1 MAKFELKLPKMG
13 ESVAEATITNWLK
26 QVGDKIEMD
35 EAVLEI
41 ATDKVDSEVPSEVA
55 GILVEQLFHKDDL
68 VQVGQT
74 IAIIETEVNVTA
86 EFKTVMPP
94 VTSDEVVAIEKSMD
108 AVKEF
113 VAAPVVAVAQNF
125 SPETS
130 GSDKFFSP
138 LVKNIA
144 KEEGISVA
152 ELEIISGTGSEGR
165 VTKNDI
171 LNYVANK
178 ANGLLTTI
186 ATPKTIEVTPLQT
199 NGFHKTEEVVE
210 VSKQAEIPVVS
221 NPQPTAHNPQTIS
234 KAIPVSVNGQDEII
248 EMDRMRK
255 LISGYMTASLQTSAH
270 VQSFIE
276 VDVTN
281 IWDWREKNKSIFE
294 KREGEKLTFTP
305 IFMEMVAKALKDFPM
320 MNIAVDGDYIIK
332 KKNINLGM
340 AAALPNGNLIVPV
353 IKNADQLNLI
363 GMAKAV
369 NDLGNRAKTGKLK
382 PDDTQGGTYTV
393 TNVGTFGSVFGTP
406 IINQPQVGILA
417 LGAIRKVP
425 AVIETPEGDFIGI
438 RKKMFLSHSYD
449 HRVVDGA
456 LGGSFVKRVAE
467 YMEAFDVNRAF

>member
-1 MAKFELKLPKMG
+1 MARFELKLPKMG

-26 QVGDKIEMD
+26 QVGDTIEVD
-35 EAVLEI
+35 DAVLEI
-41 ATDKVDSEVPSEVA
+41 ATDKVDSEVPSEVS
-55 GILVEQLFHKDDL
+55 GVLVEQLFGKDDL

-74 IAIIETEVNVTA
+74 IAIIETDSNVDSSTTAPEKVEV
-86 EFKTVMPP
+86 P
-94 VTSDEVVAIEKSMD
+94 EVVAQIEK
-108 AVKEF
+108 AVETIKESVSVPADF
-113 VAAPVVAVAQNF
+113 
-125 SPETS
+125 S
-130 GSDKFFSP
+130 GSEKFFSP

-144 KEEGISVA
+144 KQEGVSIAELEGISG
-152 ELEIISGTGSEGR
+152 SGKEGR
-165 VTKNDI
+165 VTKEDI
-171 LNYVANK
+171 LAYVAGRQK
-178 ANGLLTTI
+178 SPVANTF
-186 ATPKTIEVTPLQT
+186 APTPISNTST
-199 NGFHKTEEVVE
+199 
-210 VSKQAEIPVVS
+210 QAV
-221 NPQPTAHNPQTIS
+221 
-234 KAIPVSVNGQDEII
+234 PVSVNGEDEIV

-281 IWDWREKNKSIFE
+281 IVKWRDKVKNTFE

-305 IFMEMVAKALKDFPM
+305 IFMQAVAKALKDFPGL
-320 MNIAVDGDYIIK
+320 NISVEGDYIIK

-353 IKNADQLNLI
+353 IKNADQLNLV

-369 NDLGNRAKTGKLK
+369 NDLGNRAKNGKLK

-438 RKKMFLSHSYD
+438 RQKMFLSHSYD

-456 LGGSFVKRVAE
+456 LGGSFVKRVAD
-467 YMEAFDVNRAF
+467 YLEAFDINTDI

>member
-26 QVGDKIEMD
+26 KVGDKIEID

-41 ATDKVDSEVPSEVA
+41 ATDKVDSEIPSEISGVLSE
-55 GILVEQLFHKDDL
+55 ILFNVDDI

-74 IAIIETEVNVTA
+74 IAIIETEA
-86 EFKTVMPP
+86 QG
-94 VTSDEVVAIEKSMD
+94 
-108 AVKEF
+108 
-113 VAAPVVAVAQNF
+113 AAPVIVTPEVAPESVVAVEEIIEKAVAVVSETADF
-125 SPETS
+125 SS
-130 GSDKFFSP
+130 SDKFFSP

-144 KEEGISVA
+144 KQEGISLA
-152 ELEIISGTGSEGR
+152 ELEAINGSGKEGR
-165 VTKNDI
+165 VTKEDI
-171 LNYVANK
+171 LKFVENRKSN
-178 ANGLLTTI
+178 
-186 ATPKTIEVTPLQT
+186 
-199 NGFHKTEEVVE
+199 VVPP
-210 VSKQAEIPVVS
+210 VSI
-221 NPQPTAHNPQTIS
+221 PQTS
-234 KAIPVSVNGQDEII
+234 NQQTKAAPISVNGGDEIV

-255 LISGYMTASLQTSAH
+255 LISGYMMASINTSAH

-281 IWDWREKNKSIFE
+281 IWKWREKNKNAFE

-305 IFMEMVAKALKDFPM
+305 IFMEAVAKALKDFPG
-320 MNIAVDGDYIIK
+320 MNISVDGEYIIK

-353 IKNADQLNLI
+353 IKNADQLNLV

-369 NDLGNRAKTGKLK
+369 NDLGNRAKEGKLK

-438 RKKMFLSHSYD
+438 RNKMFLSHSYD

-456 LGGSFVKRVAE
+456 LGGSFVKRVAD
-467 YMEAFDVNRAF
+467 YLEAFDINREF

>member
-26 QVGDKIEMD
+26 NVGDRIEAD
-35 EAVLEI
+35 ETVLEI
-41 ATDKVDSEVPSEVA
+41 ATDKVDSEVPSEVE
-55 GILVEQLFHKDDL
+55 GTLVEILFQVDDV

-74 IAIIETEVNVTA
+74 IAIIETEGGSAAPAPTA
-86 EFKTVMPP
+86 NNTVAP
-94 VTSDEVVAIEKSMD
+94 EVKVVENN
-108 AVKEF
+108 
-113 VAAPVVAVAQNF
+113 VAAAQEAVAPVDF
-125 SPETS
+125 SDSE
-130 GSDKFFSP
+130 KFFSP

-144 KEEGISVA
+144 KEEGISLV
-152 ELEIISGTGSEGR
+152 ELEAIAGTGKDGR

-171 LNYVANK
+171 LEYVKNR
-178 ANGLLTTI
+178 G
-186 ATPKTIEVTPLQT
+186 
-199 NGFHKTEEVVE
+199 
-210 VSKQAEIPVVS
+210 S
-221 NPQPTAHNPQTIS
+221 QPTQVAAPAQAVAPKAAPVAQTAS
-234 KAIPVSVNGQDEII
+234 KAAPVSVNGADEIV

-255 LISGYMTASLQTSAH
+255 LISGYMVQSVQTSAH

-281 IWDWREKNKSIFE
+281 IVNWRNKVKSSFE

-305 IFMEMVAKALKDFPM
+305 IFMEAVAKALKDFPG
-320 MNIAVDGDYIIK
+320 MNISVDGDYIIK

-353 IKNADQLNLI
+353 IKNADQLNLV

-369 NDLGNRAKTGKLK
+369 NDLGNRAKAGKLK

-438 RKKMFLSHSYD
+438 RQKMFLSHSYD

-456 LGGSFVKRVAE
+456 LGGQFVQRVAQIL
-467 YMEAFDVNRAF
+467 EAFDPNREV

>member
-26 QVGDKIEMD
+26 NVGDSIDVD
-35 EAVLEI
+35 ETVLEI

-55 GILVEQLFHKDDL
+55 GTLVEILFQVDDV

-74 IAIIETEVNVTA
+74 IAIIETAGGDVAT
-86 EFKTVMPP
+86 P
-94 VTSDEVVAIEKSMD
+94 VVAD
-108 AVKEF
+108 
-113 VAAPVVAVAQNF
+113 AAPVAAVTESVAVAQAAATPVDF
-125 SPETS
+125 SNSE
-130 GSDKFFSP
+130 KFFSP

-144 KEEGISVA
+144 KEEGISLS
-152 ELEIISGTGSEGR
+152 ELESIVGTGKEGR

-171 LNYVANK
+171 LNYVKNRGTQPAS
-178 ANGLLTTI
+178 A
-186 ATPKTIEVTPLQT
+186 
-199 NGFHKTEEVVE
+199 
-210 VSKQAEIPVVS
+210 PVVS
-221 NPQPTAHNPQTIS
+221 APVAAAP
-234 KAIPVSVNGQDEII
+234 KAAVAAKAAPVSVNGADEVV

-255 LISGYMTASLQTSAH
+255 LISGYMVQSIQTSAH

-281 IWDWREKNKSIFE
+281 IVNWRNKVKNSFE

-305 IFMEMVAKALKDFPM
+305 IFMEAVAKALKDFPG
-320 MNIAVDGDYIIK
+320 MNISVEGDYIIK

-353 IKNADQLNLI
+353 IKNADQLNLV

-369 NDLGNRAKTGKLK
+369 NDLGNRAKAGKLK

-438 RKKMFLSHSYD
+438 RQKMFLSHSYD

-456 LGGSFVKRVAE
+456 LGGSFVKRVADIL
-467 YMEAFDVNRAF
+467 EAWDINREV

>member
-26 QVGDKIEMD
+26 NVGDHIDAD
-35 EAVLEI
+35 ETVLEI
-41 ATDKVDSEVPSEVA
+41 ATDKVDSEVPSEVE
-55 GILVEQLFHKDDL
+55 GTLVEILFQVDDV

-74 IAIIETEVNVTA
+74 IAIIETEGGAAAPAPAKTSAPA
-86 EFKTVMPP
+86 EAK
-94 VTSDEVVAIEKSMD
+94 VVAE
-108 AVKEF
+108 AVIAAQET
-113 VAAPVVAVAQNF
+113 VATPVDF
-125 SPETS
+125 SD
-130 GSDKFFSP
+130 SDKFFSP

-144 KEEGISVA
+144 KEEGVSLA
-152 ELEIISGTGSEGR
+152 ELEAIVGTGKDAR

-171 LNYVANK
+171 LDYVKNRGNQPQA
-178 ANGLLTTI
+178 I
-186 ATPKTIEVTPLQT
+186 ATKVEAPK
-199 NGFHKTEEVVE
+199 
-210 VSKQAEIPVVS
+210 AAAPVA
-221 NPQPTAHNPQTIS
+221 TATAS
-234 KAIPVSVNGQDEII
+234 KAAPVSVNGADEIV

-255 LISGYMTASLQTSAH
+255 LISGYMVKSVQTSAH

-281 IWDWREKNKSIFE
+281 IVNWRNKVKNTFE

-305 IFMEMVAKALKDFPM
+305 IFMEAVAKALKDFPG
-320 MNIAVDGDYIIK
+320 MNISVEGDYIIK

-353 IKNADQLNLI
+353 IKNADQLNLV

-369 NDLGNRAKTGKLK
+369 NDLGNRAKAGKLK
-382 PDDTQGGTYTV
+382 PDDTQGSTYTV

-406 IINQPQVGILA
+406 IINQPEVGILA

-438 RKKMFLSHSYD
+438 RQKMFLSHSYD

-456 LGGSFVKRVAE
+456 LGGQFVQRVAQIL
-467 YMEAFDVNRAF
+467 EAFDPNREV